1 MSTIGRILEE
11 LASIRDRLEQAV
23 DASERVDLLERRE
36 ELHRE
41 AREAA
46 PTSRAELKEQLDRL
60 VKAWDRL
67 QKQRIDLVKQAGDLA
82 AGNFGF
88 TADAVRL
95 NQQIDF
101 ASGRDEL
108 EGRIRELKAKLAA
121 MGEVDGLRGP

>member
-1 MSTIGRILEE
+1 MSTIDRILEE

-46 PTSRAELKEQLDRL
+46 PTSRAELKEQLDHL

-67 QKQRIDLVKQAGDLA
+67 QKQRIDVVKQAGDLA

-121 MGEVDGLRGP
+121 MGEVDG

>member
-1 MSTIGRILEE
+1 MSTIDRVLEE

-23 DASERVDLLERRE
+23 DSSERVDLLERRE

-46 PTSRAELKEQLDRL
+46 PTSRAELKEQLSRL
-60 VKAWDRL
+60 IKAWDRL
-67 QKQRIDLVKQAGDLA
+67 QRQRIDVVKQAGDLA

-88 TADAVRL
+88 AADAVRL
-95 NQQIDF
+95 NQQIDV

-108 EGRIRELKAKLAA
+108 ERRIREVKAKLAA
-121 MGEVDGLRGP
+121 ME

>member
-1 MSTIGRILEE
+1 MSTIDRVLEE

-46 PTSRAELKEQLDRL
+46 PTSRAELKEQLSRL
-60 VKAWDRL
+60 IKAWDRL
-67 QKQRIDLVKQAGDLA
+67 QRQRIDVVKQAGDLA

-95 NQQIDF
+95 NQKIDA

-108 EGRIRELKAKLAA
+108 ERRIRELKAKLAE
-121 MGEVDGLRGP
+121 MD

>member
-1 MSTIGRILEE
+1 MSTIDRVLEE

-46 PTSRAELKEQLDRL
+46 PTSRAALKEQLDRL

-67 QKQRIDLVKQAGDLA
+67 QKQRIDVVKQAGDLA
-82 AGNFGF
+82 ASNFGF

-121 MGEVDGLRGP
+121 MGEVDG

>member
-1 MSTIGRILEE
+1 MSTIDRILEE

-46 PTSRAELKEQLDRL
+46 PTSRAALKEQLDRL

-67 QKQRIDLVKQAGDLA
+67 QKQRIDVVKQAGDLA

-121 MGEVDGLRGP
+121 MGEVDG

>member
-1 MSTIGRILEE
+1 MSTIDRVLEE

-46 PTSRAELKEQLDRL
+46 PTSRAELKEQLSRL
-60 VKAWDRL
+60 IKAWDRL
-67 QKQRIDLVKQAGDLA
+67 QRQRIDVVKQAGDLA

-95 NQQIDF
+95 NQQIDV

-108 EGRIRELKAKLAA
+108 ERRIREVKAKLAA
-121 MGEVDGLRGP
+121 MGEVGG

>member
-1 MSTIGRILEE
+1 MSAVDRILEE

-67 QKQRIDLVKQAGDLA
+67 QRQRIDVVKQAGDLA

-95 NQQIDF
+95 NQQIDV

-108 EGRIRELKAKLAA
+108 EGRIRELKARLAA
-121 MGEVDGLRGP
+121 MD